1 MTCLDPATQ
10 IALRQRLRDIMARVP
25 LKVRYQPE
33 APADGA
39 ASSDEHVARFLAR
52 HRGHNEFRR
61 VGGWLSFDRQEQ
73 GVVMAR
79 RVCPHWVVGD
89 GEDAMIDVT
98 PRPQPHEVYRFHA
111 HDDDQADFA
120 RLYRLV
126 CAPIDLQRGV
136 DY

>member
-10 IALRQRLRDIMARVP
+10 IALRMRLRRIMARVP

-33 APADGA
+33 ASGGGGG
-39 ASSDEHVARFLAR
+39 SDEHVARFMAR
-52 HRGHNEFRR
+52 HRGHNGFRR

-79 RVCPHWVVGD
+79 RIYPHWMVGD
-89 GEDAMIDVT
+89 GDEAVIDVT
-98 PRPQPHEVYRFHA
+98 PRAQPNEVYRFHA